1 MIIKIVTISLMAV
14 FYICY
19 FAKLIS
25 QKKQGIKTDQLGKGK
40 EGFVKFIEVALKIIT
55 YLLPVIQIISIVFYS
70 GTAHIVLQFTG
81 VVITMFGVLAFI
93 VSVTQMKEN
102 WRAGVQKEEKTS
114 LVTTGIYS
122 ISRNPA
128 FLGFDLMYIG
138 ILFSFFNWFLC
149 FATGFA
155 VVFFHLQIVNVIC
168 LITSVFYGIRNG
180 FNFWYILIVAIMFA
194 PSIFIFY
201 NSSAWVYVVG
211 YAVIAL
217 LGNLIALPLGKR

>member
-102 WRAGVQKEEKTS
+102 WRAGVQKEEKTN

-128 FLGFDLMYIG
+128 FLGFDLNQITFLGQSLKAVLFVLPKFLMSTNIYYQSLLKNVWRKSGKISRQDFSLCAFSKRMTSF
-138 ILFSFFNWFLC
+138 ILS
-149 FATGFA
+149 
-155 VVFFHLQIVNVIC
+155 
-168 LITSVFYGIRNG
+168 YG
-180 FNFWYILIVAIMFA
+180 
-194 PSIFIFY
+194 
-201 NSSAWVYVVG
+201 
-211 YAVIAL
+211 
-217 LGNLIALPLGKR
+217 